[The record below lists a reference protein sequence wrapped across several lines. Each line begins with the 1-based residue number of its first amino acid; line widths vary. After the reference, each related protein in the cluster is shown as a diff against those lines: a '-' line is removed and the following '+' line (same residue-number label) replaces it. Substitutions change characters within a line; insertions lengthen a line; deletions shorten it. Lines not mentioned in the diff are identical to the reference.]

1 MIVASKKPAPKPP
14 RRIIRG
20 KQTARSPWTGRS
32 PDDPPILFHTEG
44 AALFW
49 AEVGKRPSKCRSC
62 QESIPSGDIRIHV
75 HSRLQQG
82 RQGMNGGQ
90 YYKTDRFYHTE
101 CVVRAFSGKGGHR
114 DPSCKFCRRLFNNWE
129 KPRRKAVHAGM
140 FYEKGVISHICEDCV
155 SKYQF
160 GQCDNCL
167 AYQVKSRLRTVNLT
181 KNLEV
186 SYCDRCVKRE
196 GNDAW
201 VMKEFQ
207 RIRTLLAEKGI

>member
-1 MIVASKKPAPKPP
+1 MASKKARKPAGMPRKPYP
-14 RRIIRG
+14 HLPG
-20 KQTARSPWTGRS
+20 
-32 PDDPPILFHTEG
+32 DPPILFATEG

-62 QESIPSGDIRIHV
+62 NESILTGQIRIHV
-75 HSRLQQG
+75 HSRLNQG
-82 RQGMNGGQ
+82 RMGVNGGQ
-90 YYKTDRFYHTE
+90 YFKTDRFYHPE
-101 CVVRAFSGKGGHR
+101 CVVRAFTGKGMGR
-114 DPSCKFCRRLFNNWE
+114 DPSCKFCRRLFSQWE

-140 FYEKGVISHICEDCV
+140 FYEGGAHSHICEECV
-155 SKYQF
+155 TKYHF

-167 AYQVKSRLRTVNLT
+167 AYQVRSRLRTVNLT
-181 KNLEV
+181 KDLEV

-207 RIRTLLAEKGI
+207 RIRAVLSENGI